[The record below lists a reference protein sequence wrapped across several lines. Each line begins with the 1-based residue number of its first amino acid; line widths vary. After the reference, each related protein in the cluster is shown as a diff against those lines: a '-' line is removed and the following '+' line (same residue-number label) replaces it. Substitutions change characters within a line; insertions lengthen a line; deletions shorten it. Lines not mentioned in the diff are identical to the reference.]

1 MFLQHGLEVFIFQN
15 SCICHYLCSF
25 QRSLVCQSGYASSQ
39 LCLNEGNKEKADQ
52 GWRNIV

>member
-1 MFLQHGLEVFIFQN
+1 MFLQHGLAVFIFQN